1 MQLGRGSPSS
11 EQAKIKYTHVGR
23 QVNDDT
29 AYTVPITVILEVH
42 FILRGSPGLCE
53 RMTKDTHASW
63 TRHMLVVKLEH

>member
-11 EQAKIKYTHVGR
+11 EQAKIKYIHVGR

-42 FILRGSPGLCE
+42 FILSGALELRE

-63 TRHMLVVKLEH
+63 TWHIMVVKLEH